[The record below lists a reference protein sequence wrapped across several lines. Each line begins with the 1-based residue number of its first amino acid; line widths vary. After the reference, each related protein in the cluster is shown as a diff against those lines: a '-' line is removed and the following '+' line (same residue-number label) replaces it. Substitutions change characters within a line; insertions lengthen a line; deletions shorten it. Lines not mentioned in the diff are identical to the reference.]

1 MPYAQIVI
9 GTAGSGKSTYCQG
22 VRQFIKALP
31 KQYKKRRVIL
41 VNLDPANELVN
52 QPIDQQNGESQ
63 DIMYDVDIRDLITLE
78 DVMDKYQLGSNGS
91 LLYCMDFLYENK
103 EWLMQQLESAVSAVE
118 DEQHQ
123 LNVTAPTDDINTPAT
138 SHTNANDSNKN
149 DTAEEEEEEEE
160 DDDDEDAR
168 VHFIIDFPGQVE
180 LFTDT
185 NMSTPMLIQW
195 LQREMDLQV
204 CIVSLTDVTHCADSG
219 KYISSVLLS
228 LRMMLCL
235 EFPFINV
242 MSKFDLISTF
252 KDDLAFDVDYYTQ
265 VGDTSNLLDHLKQ
278 TKDSS
283 YHRLNESLV
292 GLIEDFK
299 LVTFQPLS
307 IDNKDQMLDLQMQ
320 IDRATGC
327 GFTSYSLENPTSITD
342 TLVEQA
348 QSDKQQE
355 QELSAAQDLQ

>member
-22 VRQFIKALP
+22 VRQFMEALP

-41 VNLDPANELVN
+41 VNLDPANEFVN
-52 QPIDQQNGESQ
+52 QPIDQQNDESQ

-103 EWLMQQLESAVSAVE
+103 EWLMQQLESAASAIE
-118 DEQHQ
+118 DDQHQ
-123 LNVTAPTDDINTPAT
+123 LSAAALTGDINTHAN
-138 SHTNANDSNKN
+138 SHNNDSKSSKN
-149 DTAEEEEEEEE
+149 DTAEEE
-160 DDDDEDAR
+160 DDDDQDAR
-168 VHFIIDFPGQVE
+168 VHFLIDFPGQVE

-265 VGDTSNLLDHLKQ
+265 VGDTSYLLDHLKQ

-327 GFTSYSLENPTSITD
+327 GFTSYSLENPPSITD
-342 TLVEQA
+342 TDVQQSL
-348 QSDKQQE
+348 SDKQQE
-355 QELSAAQDLQ
+355 EEFGATQSMQ